1 VGALE
6 LTAAHPAEPGLAG
19 RSVLIT
25 GGLGF
30 LGLNL
35 VPALLA
41 AGARVSVLNRSLDP
55 LALDWLERA
64 TGGRPVAVHQ
74 GDISDAERINGWL
87 AGAELVINLAG
98 ESGAAKSL
106 SNAQADMQVNIA
118 GHLNLLDA
126 LRRREKPPRVVLVS
140 SRLVYGVTG
149 PAPVDESRP
158 PLPTSLYGLHKLT
171 VEHYHRLYWQHF
183 GVPFTI
189 LRLTNPYGPYQ
200 LPHRRDYGVV
210 NRFVMAAIRGETI
223 HLYGSASQLRDYV
236 YVGDVVDALLR
247 VAADERAT
255 GETLNVGSGVPL
267 GLCDMARAIVAV
279 AGSGRLALVPWPELE
294 GKVETGDFVCDTGRI
309 RELLGWRAGIDLAA
323 GLRTTVESYR
333 ALLS

>member
-1 VGALE
+1 MQSRLRD
-6 LTAAHPAEPGLAG
+6 
-19 RSVLIT
+19 RSILLT

-41 AGARVSVLNRSLDP
+41 AGARVSILNRSLDP
-55 LALDWLERA
+55 LALAWLDRVA
-64 TGGRPVAVHQ
+64 AGQSVAVHR
-74 GDISDAERINGWL
+74 GDIADAEKIHGWL
-87 AGAELVINLAG
+87 AESELVVNLAG
-98 ESGAAKSL
+98 ESGAVKSL
-106 SNAQADMQVNIA
+106 SDAQADMQVNIA

-126 LRRREKPPRVVLVS
+126 VRRQERPPRVVFVS

-149 PAPVDESRP
+149 PAPVSESRP

-200 LPHRRDYGVV
+200 LPQRRDYGVV

-223 HLYGSASQLRDYV
+223 RLYGGAPQLRDYI
-236 YVGDVVDALLR
+236 YVGDVVDAVLR
-247 VAADERAT
+247 VLADERAA
-255 GETLNVGSGVPL
+255 GETLNVGAGVPVGL
-267 GLCDMARAIVAV
+267 GAMARAIVDA
-279 AGSGRLALVPWPELE
+279 AGSGRIEDVPWPALDE
-294 GKVETGDFVCDTGRI
+294 KVETGDFVCDTSRI
-309 RELLGWRAGIDLAA
+309 GELLGWRAGIGLAA
-323 GLRTTVESYR
+323 GLRQTVDCYR
-333 ALLS
+333 ALLP

>member
-1 VGALE
+1 MRHNL
-6 LTAAHPAEPGLAG
+6 HQ

-41 AGARVSVLNRSLDP
+41 AGARVSILNRSLDP
-55 LALDWLERA
+55 LALAWLDRVA
-64 TGGRPVAVHQ
+64 AGHPVAVQ
-74 GDISDAERINGWL
+74 GGDISDREQIHGWL
-87 AGAELVINLAG
+87 REAELVINLAG

-106 SNAQADMQVNIA
+106 SDAQADMQVNIA

-126 LRRREKPPRVVLVS
+126 LRRRDKPPRVVFVS

-149 PAPVDESRP
+149 QGPVDEGRP

-200 LPHRRDYGVV
+200 LPHRREYGVV

-223 HLYGSASQLRDYV
+223 RLYGGAPQLRDYV
-236 YVGDVVDALLR
+236 YVGDVVEALLR
-247 VAADERAT
+247 VAADERAS
-255 GETLNVGSGVPL
+255 GETLNVGSGTPM
-267 GLCDMARAIVAV
+267 GLCDMAQAIVAA
-279 AGSGRLALVPWPELE
+279 AGSGRLAVVPWPELE
-294 GKVETGDFVCDTGRI
+294 KKVETGDFVCDVGRI
-309 RELLGWRAGIDLAA
+309 RELLGWRARVDLAE
-323 GLRTTVESYR
+323 GLRATVESYR